1 MHSLF
6 VYGTLRPQQPNAH
19 VMNGLGEA
27 GKPVIFVGIC
37 SSAVGVLSWVAR
49 VFSSVIRER
58 LFRVMYSYPRIFPNI
73 GMSWMHLKAMNIN
86 VSRLKYIWKMV
97 RR

>member
-37 SSAVGVLSWVAR
+37 SSAVGVLSWAVR

-58 LFRVMYSYPRIFPNI
+58 LLPVMYS
-73 GMSWMHLKAMNIN
+73 GG
-86 VSRLKYIWKMV
+86 VSKSMLALNKSVIKV
-97 RR
+97 KESQIKGF